1 MQQNRINVWWVR
13 IVLLLS
19 VVASAHIGYSQN
31 HSASDVVKPVAR
43 KIMIPTAFTPNN
55 DGQNDVF
62 KMVNVTDESLLEMRV
77 FNRWGTVVFT
87 TNDINKGW
95 DGKYKG
101 QDQPMAVYGYAIKIK
116 YSDGAEEVYKGTVT
130 LVR

>member
-1 MQQNRINVWWVR
+1 MQQNKINVWWVR
-13 IVLLLS
+13 LALLLS
-19 VVASAHIGYSQN
+19 VVISANAAGYSQGYPN
-31 HSASDVVKPVAR
+31 DVVKPVTR

-55 DGQNDVF
+55 DGHNDVF
-62 KMVNVTDESLLEMRV
+62 KMVNVTNETLLEMRV
-77 FNRWGTVVFT
+77 FNRWGTVVFA

-101 QDQPMAVYGYAIKIK
+101 QDQPMAVYGYAIKIR

-130 LVR
+130 LIR